1 MGIITTIIV
10 GIIVGTVAKF
20 LMPGKNEPQ
29 GFIITAILG
38 IVGSFL
44 ASYAGQAMG
53 WYAAGQSAGWIMS
66 IIGAMVVL
74 GVYHMV
80 TRGNATN

>member
-10 GIIVGTVAKF
+10 GIVVGTIAKF

-29 GFIITAILG
+29 GFILTAILG

-53 WYAAGQSAGWIMS
+53 WYAEGQSAGWIMS
-66 IIGAMVVL
+66 ILGAIVVL
-74 GVYHMV
+74 AIYGMV
-80 TRGNATN
+80 TRKNAA

>member
-10 GIIVGTVAKF
+10 GIIVGTIAKF

-29 GFIITAILG
+29 GFILTAILG
-38 IVGSFL
+38 IVGSFV

-53 WYAAGQSAGWIMS
+53 WYSEGQSAGWIMS
-66 IIGAMVVL
+66 ILGAIVVL
-74 GVYHMV
+74 AIYGMV
-80 TRGNATN
+80 TRKNAV